1 GGAQRAVPPLLH
13 LRQQRVGTA
22 LRADRLERAG
32 GRNVYARDGN
42 RLDLER
48 HVDDYLARAA
58 EHDAQVDALIAGMTD
73 DEPVLGG
80 RQVAEG
86 VRAGV
91 IGEHLELPAMA
102 VHAHTRVRDALAR
115 LDVEDAP
122 AKLCTR
128 RSGGRKQVQNG

>member
-1 GGAQRAVPPLLH
+1 HTRFS
-13 LRQQRVGTA
+13 
-22 LRADRLERAG
+22 
-32 GRNVYARDGN
+32 RDWSSDVCSS
-42 RLDLER
+42 DL
-48 HVDDYLARAA
+48 
-58 EHDAQVDALIAGMTD
+58 
-73 DEPVLGG
+73 PVLGG

-128 RSGGRKQVQNG
+128 RSGGRKQVQNGKNENTQGSASRVRHLDDHVEVGSRADDL